1 KNILVLLVGS
11 LIGFLG
17 GYLLAEV
24 MIKYFNLTS
33 GFIDVSDAPIYVSKS
48 AVFKTL
54 KLTISMLLIS
64 TILPILIT
72 LKSYPVNMMSGR
84 LRNPINIFD
93 EIFNK
98 IKIYGKLKILGLNFL
113 KKIRNLSKL
122 ERKLFFRDNVDWN
135 IALNNSKRNS
145 IYILTTAIIVG
156 MAGLYGVR
164 QFITSQQVSSIGDPL
179 LQRLGDYSIDLSYN
193 GISKLDD
200 SLISQQDLD
209 NISSIDGVSDVYKFN
224 STTAY
229 AKIKT
234 KDLSSAYRKNLSIK
248 DDNRE
253 IEMKFDFIGLNKDA
267 LSKYDS
273 FLDSGQLYKKN
284 NNVIEA
290 VVSNYFLDQ
299 TYTHSQQKYSEK
311 LKIGD
316 TLKFKVLSEENGVK
330 KYNNIEIKIV
340 GFLSEEWF
348 TKGTYTNSQTP
359 DIIVDSSD
367 YKKITGDNNF
377 SQVKIKVEEQD
388 LENIKLSIENILKDK
403 KYIKY
408 SDKNTINQEQGSL
421 AWQTIIRN
429 IVNSAMLSITALI
442 NIVFSVVTSI
452 TMRKKELGLMRAIGL
467 SIKDL
472 KRILMYEGLIYGVI
486 SSTVGVLFI
495 LYKGISWVHLLKM
508 TAKFQGIPYEG
519 PLFIFPVIPTL
530 VFILSTII
538 ISLISVT
545 FTFKIINKYSIV
557 NQIREN

>member
-1 KNILVLLVGS
+1 